1 MSTFLKFFILG
12 MGAGVLY
19 ALYAQGLVLIYKASS
34 VVNFSQGA
42 VGLCGA
48 YVYWALQPRQS
59 FVVAAAAGI
68 LVSAGLG
75 LATQLLVLGPM
86 ERRGSSPLQRVIA
99 TLGVLAVVQ
108 QALLLRYGTDT
119 RLYPSL
125 VPRRPWKLSS
135 DLIVSSDRFYLLL
148 VGAVLSSVLWLV
160 YRYTR
165 FGMATSA
172 TAENATA
179 SAALGWSP
187 TLIKAVNWS
196 VGGGLAGLA
205 AILIGSLTGL
215 SPNTGWLTIVPALA
229 AAMVGNFSS
238 FPLTFAGGLLIGI
251 LESESTHYLPLW
263 TTATPF
269 LVIITLL
276 VARGRPLPLRGHLTD
291 RLPSIGKARP
301 RPALIA
307 LAAVGTFV
315 SIQVFTAAWTSALT
329 TSLVVGL
336 LALSLVVV
344 TGYGGQIS
352 LAQYALAGIGA
363 LIAGRLGDAA
373 SLPFLPAVLIGTL
386 GAVAVGV
393 VVGLPALRV
402 RGVSLAIVT
411 LGLGLAIQSVVLGNP
426 NWTGGPI
433 RGTELPAPDI
443 FGWDIESFAHPKAYA
458 IVCLL
463 AFVLATLA
471 VANLRR
477 GRAGRRLLA
486 VRDNER
492 AAASIGVSVF
502 EAKLYAFAVASGL
515 AGLAGGLFAF
525 RNPHVNFGQFDVFS
539 SITLVSLAVIGGIGF
554 VGGSAVAGAA
564 AAVGIVAQVLSH
576 WFETTDYFVLVLGV
590 LLLVQ
595 LVVVPDGVAA
605 DVARV
610 AEGLRARFGRQPR
623 HPQLRVAAPERRAP
637 SRVEPKALELDEVYV
652 TIGAAHIL
660 HGVSLRVE
668 PGEVVGLIGPNG
680 AGKTTLIDVASG
692 FLRTTR
698 GEVRLAGEAISKVSA
713 HGRVRRGLVRSWQ
726 SLELFEALS
735 VLENLLVAS
744 DDRNRRHY
752 VTDLLW
758 PGAARIPDSVAA
770 IIDELDL
777 GEVLDAK
784 VSDLSY
790 AQRHLVSIARAMA
803 SSASVLM
810 LDEPAAGLD
819 EGATA
824 ELGHL
829 IRRLAR
835 EWGIA
840 VLVIEH
846 HVPFVMSTCDRI
858 VVLDQGSVLAEGT
871 PEEVHADAAVVDAYL
886 GNPPAGEVITESR
899 PNRGTA
905 GSSAVGDR
913 APILR
918 AVGASAGYGK
928 RPVIEAFDLALRPGE
943 VVALLGANGAG
954 KTTALRM
961 LAGVL
966 PTSEGFVE
974 LDGVRTRAPLHRR
987 ARAGLAYVTEE
998 RSIFRGLTAAQNL
1011 LLGSGDVADALGL
1024 VPSLQPLMGRKAGVL
1039 SGGEQQMLT
1048 LARSLARDPKV
1059 LLADELS
1066 LGLAPLITTNLFQA
1080 VRDAADRGLA
1090 VLLVEQH
1097 ARAVLPYCDRAYV
1110 LRRGRI
1116 ALAVEAAEFGAR
1128 LGEIEEMYLW
1138 ADDTEPGL
1146 ETGAHGVHR

>member
-1 MSTFLKFFILG
+1 MSTFVKFFILG
-12 MGAGVLY
+12 MGAGALY

-48 YVYWALQPRQS
+48 YVYWALQPHQP
-59 FVVAAAAGI
+59 FLVAAAAGV
-68 LVSAGLG
+68 LASAVLG
-75 LATQLLVLGPM
+75 LATQLLVLSPM

-108 QALLLRYGTDT
+108 QALLLRYKTDT
-119 RLYPSL
+119 KLYPSL
-125 VPRRPWKLSS
+125 VPRRPWHLST
-135 DLIVSSDRFYLLL
+135 DIIVSSDRFYLLL
-148 VGAVLSSVLWLV
+148 VGVALSATLWLV

-187 TLIKAVNWS
+187 TLIKSVNWT

-229 AAMVGNFSS
+229 AAMVGNFAS
-238 FPLTFAGGLLIGI
+238 FPLTFAGGLLVGV
-251 LESESTHYLPLW
+251 LESESTHYFPLW
-263 TTATPF
+263 TTAIPF
-269 LVIITLL
+269 LVIISLL
-276 VARGRPLPLRGHLTD
+276 IARGRPLPLRGHLTD
-291 RLPSIGKARP
+291 RLPSIGRAHLSP
-301 RPALIA
+301 LPVAA
-307 LAAVGTFV
+307 AAVAAFV
-315 SIQVFTAAWTSALT
+315 SIQIFTPAWTTALT
-329 TSLVVGL
+329 TSLLVGL

-352 LAQYALAGIGA
+352 LAQYALAGVGA

-373 SLPFLPAVLIGTL
+373 SLPFLPAVLLGTV
-386 GAVAVGV
+386 GAVGV
-393 VVGLPALRV
+393 GFVVGLPALRV

-433 RGTELPAPDI
+433 RGTELPAPSL
-443 FGWDIESFAHPKAYA
+443 FGWDVESFAHPEAYA
-458 IVCLL
+458 LVCLV
-463 AFVLATLA
+463 AFVASCLCIG
-471 VANLRR
+471 NLRR

-502 EAKLYAFAVASGL
+502 EAKLYAFALASGL
-515 AGLAGGLFAF
+515 AGLAGGLLAF

-539 SITLVSLAVIGGIGF
+539 SITLVTLAVIGGIGF
-554 VGGSAVAGAA
+554 VGGAAVAGAA
-564 AAVGIVAQVLSH
+564 ATAGIVSELLSH
-576 WFETTDYFVLVLGV
+576 WFETSNYFVLVLGV
-590 LLLVQ
+590 LLLLQ
-595 LVVVPDGVAA
+595 LILVPDGVAA
-605 DVARV
+605 DVARF
-610 AEGLRARFGRQPR
+610 AGLLRARLRPLGSERSIDAPVEER
-623 HPQLRVAAPERRAP
+623 TTARVA
-637 SRVEPKALELDEVYV
+637 PKLLELEDVSV
-652 TIGAAHIL
+652 VLGGTHIL
-660 HGVSLRVE
+660 NDVSLCVG

-692 FLRTTR
+692 FIRPEK
-698 GEVRLAGEAISKVSA
+698 GQVRLDGAIVTNASVHA
-713 HGRVRRGLVRSWQ
+713 RVRRGLVRSWQ
-726 SLELFEALS
+726 SLELFEALT

-744 DDRNRRHY
+744 DDRSRTRY
-752 VTDLLW
+752 LSDLFW
-758 PGAARIPDSVAA
+758 PGRARVPAAVAA
-770 IIDELDL
+770 VIDELAL
-777 GEVLDAK
+777 ANVLDAK
-784 VSDLSY
+784 VSELSY

-819 EGATA
+819 EAATA
-824 ELGHL
+824 ELSHL
-829 IRRLAR
+829 VRRLASD
-835 EWGIA
+835 WGMAI
-840 VLVIEH
+840 LIIEH
-846 HVPFVMSTCDRI
+846 HVPMVMSTCDRI
-858 VVLDQGSVLAEGT
+858 VVLDQGSVLAHGT
-871 PEEVHADAAVVDAYL
+871 PDEVHADAAVIDAYL
-886 GNPPAGEVITESR
+886 GSSPEADATGPAPARAT
-899 PNRGTA
+899 PD
-905 GSSAVGDR
+905 SSVE
-913 APILR
+913 PVLR
-918 AVGASAGYGK
+918 ACGASAGYGK
-928 RPVIEAFDLALRPGE
+928 RPVVEDLDLAVRPGE

-966 PTSEGFVE
+966 PVAEGFVE
-974 LDGVRTRAPLHRR
+974 VDGSRTSAPLHKR
-987 ARAGLAYVTEE
+987 ARTGLAYVTEE
-998 RSIFRGLTAAQNL
+998 RSIFRGLTTGQNL
-1011 LLGSGDVADALGL
+1011 LLGSGRVKGALEL
-1024 VPSLQPLMGRKAGVL
+1024 VPALEPLLGRKAGVL

-1066 LGLAPLITTNLFQA
+1066 LGLAPLITTTLFEA
-1080 VRDAADRGLA
+1080 VREAADRGLA

-1116 ALAVEAAEFGAR
+1116 ALSVESADFDAR

-1138 ADDTEPGL
+1138 GDDREPAV
-1146 ETGAHGVHR
+1146 EAEPDAVRQ